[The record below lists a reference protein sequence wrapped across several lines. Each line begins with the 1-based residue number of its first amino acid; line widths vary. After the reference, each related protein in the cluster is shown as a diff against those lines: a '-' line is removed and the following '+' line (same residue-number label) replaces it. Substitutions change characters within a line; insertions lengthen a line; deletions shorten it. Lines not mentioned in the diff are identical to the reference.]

1 MYKRKINFIG
11 GDILKKKQFLNSVK
25 RKLLSM
31 KVPKDLINMI
41 IEEISVRFDII
52 KERGKKDSEVIQELG
67 GIDYIAKQYAQKFG
81 ILKKGQIYGSKS
93 KTIYDSSKSK
103 YEGITRAG
111 SKHNIKN
118 YEKYSKYNKEKYS
131 DKKQSIEN
139 IKGIYNESKEKWD
152 TLPEKIE
159 EKRDRY
165 ITNTEGK
172 KKGIFSNIKVLLPI
186 IILVITTTS
195 KIIDSANLNENKSL
209 GAILESLFS
218 GDLGEDSDVNTYI
231 KYVDE
236 FKKMKISAKN
246 VEFSITYGE
255 SFSYTMTTRVSE
267 DESLKQMSVKKNGDA
282 IEFDINSSEESDIS
296 DVEICIPKDD
306 IEVDYNSEGGYLGI
320 YTNLKKLNALTNNAE
335 IMIDVA
341 NTFDMDIENKNGKTK
356 MTFQHN
362 DGIFDLQ
369 TNGLINDNGN
379 NIVKSGDLTKYIKEK
394 GKKLHKI
401 NAKSDTGDIYFNYN

>member
-1 MYKRKINFIG
+1 M
-11 GDILKKKQFLNSVK
+11 KKKQFLNSVK

-81 ILKKGQIYGSKS
+81 ILNKGQIYGSKS

-111 SKHNIKN
+111 SKHNTEN

-282 IEFDINSSEESDIS
+282 IEFDINSSEESDIL

-320 YTNLKKLNALTNNAE
+320 YTNLKKLNAVTNNAE

-341 NTFDMDIENKNGKTK
+341 NTFDMDIKNKNGKTE

-362 DGIFDLQ
+362 DGIFNLQ

-379 NIVKSGDLTKYIKEK
+379 NIAKTGDVIKYTKEK

-401 NAKSDTGDIYFNYN
+401 NVKSDIGDIYFNYN